1 MKLIIIIIAGSVDR
15 RGKGAALVE
24 KKERLFHSA
33 RITRKRRT
41 GRRVTRSFARDTQE
55 RCNA

>member
-33 RITRKRRT
+33 EAT

>member
-1 MKLIIIIIAGSVDR
+1 MKLIITIIAGSVDR

-33 RITRKRRT
+33 ESD
-41 GRRVTRSFARDTQE
+41 GRGVA
-55 RCNA
+55 